1 MYWWLISEFLPTTHK
16 QTKGKIMATTVIT
29 GRDISLSFTGGTDI
43 EAQATSAVLTKTN
56 VRETYQTL
64 DGEAYKTTNIEG
76 TFALSML
83 ADWGKAS
90 SVCEALWTAAE
101 TAPDTDITV
110 TLTAATGAQF
120 VFPIMPEFPTAGG
133 SGTDAQTVDFTFK
146 VSKGEVTE
154 TFS

>member
-1 MYWWLISEFLPTTHK
+1 
-16 QTKGKIMATTVIT
+16 MATTVIT
-29 GRDISLSFTGGTDI
+29 GRDMTLSFSGGTDI

-64 DGEAYKTTNIEG
+64 DGEAYKTVNVEG
-76 TFALSML
+76 TFDLEML

-101 TAPDTDITV
+101 APETPITI
-110 TLTAATGAQF
+110 TFTAATGAQF
-120 VFPIMPEFPTAGG
+120 VFDVLPEFPTAGG
-133 SGTDAQTVDFTFK
+133 SGIDAQTVSFSFK
-146 VSKGEVTE
+146 VKQGAVTE

>member
-1 MYWWLISEFLPTTHK
+1 
-16 QTKGKIMATTVIT
+16 MATTVIT

-43 EAQATSAVLTKTN
+43 EAQALSAVLTKTN
-56 VRETYQTL
+56 LRETYQTL
-64 DGEAYKTTNIEG
+64 DGEAYKTTNVEG

-83 ADWGKAS
+83 ADWGKAN

-101 TAPDTDITV
+101 APDTTISV

-120 VFPIMPEFPTAGG
+120 VFPILPEFPTAGG
-133 SGTDAQTVDFTFK
+133 AGTDAQTVDFTFK
-146 VSKGEVTE
+146 IANGAVTE